1 MSFYY
6 CLSIKRRKL
15 SPKRYGAIPL
25 AIDEFE

>member
-6 CLSIKRRKL
+6 LSIKRRKL

-25 AIDEFE
+25 AIDEFG